1 MLMISSTNHEP
12 GTQRGRAFVARL
24 GALTQIIFATL
35 IGGVSAIAA
44 DHSPDFV
51 ARPLVLAAL
60 FALPGVV
67 GLLGIRRERAGVVI
81 AAAAASAAGA
91 FIAFSGVTLIF
102 LAPAAL
108 MAIGSVQLASGR
120 LDDPRDFVPRLAR
133 AVLAVALMLAAGW
146 SALLVTD
153 RACYVWRETPG
164 GVEVEPT
171 AFATGEMSV
180 PANASGVG
188 CAEGLISARGV
199 GLGLLLGGGA
209 IAVAAVP
216 ARRRRRA

>member
-1 MLMISSTNHEP
+1 MLMIGSTNHEASRER
-12 GTQRGRAFVARL
+12 RGAFVARL

-35 IGGVSAIAA
+35 IGGVSALAG
-44 DHSPDFV
+44 DRSPDFV
-51 ARPLVLAAL
+51 PRPLLLAGL

-81 AAAAASAAGA
+81 AAAGASATGA

-108 MAIGSVQLASGR
+108 MAIGSARLAGGR
-120 LDDPRDFVPRLAR
+120 LAGPRDIALRLAR
-133 AVLAVALMLAAGW
+133 AVLATALMLAAGW

-153 RACYVWRETPG
+153 RACYVLRETQG
-164 GVEVEPT
+164 GMVVEPT
-171 AFATGEMSV
+171 AFATGELSV
-180 PANASGVG
+180 PADASGVG
-188 CAEGLISARGV
+188 CSEGLISARGF

-209 IAVAAVP
+209 IAVAGLP
-216 ARRRRRA
+216 ARRRRT